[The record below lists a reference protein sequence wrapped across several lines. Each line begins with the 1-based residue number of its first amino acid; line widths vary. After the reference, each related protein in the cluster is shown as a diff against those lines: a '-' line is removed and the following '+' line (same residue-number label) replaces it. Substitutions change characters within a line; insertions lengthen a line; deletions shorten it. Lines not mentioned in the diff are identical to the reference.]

1 MCLHTPTGTTTKP
14 ADHPPRP
21 PHTTPRHPPPVTDIP
36 TAAQHALNQTNHH
49 NDPHRDRTIARL
61 QQMVANGTDEIFI
74 VQAAQI
80 YGGNGH
86 LIADDGGIPTT
97 QPAAAFLDPHTD
109 QPQLEPLPQHNRPTF
124 PTHILPN
131 WIANYTT
138 AIAHD
143 LQCPPDLPNTV
154 ALGVLSL
161 IANRNQVTITTPAQ
175 WTEGTNLYL
184 ACALPPGGAK
194 SPVFARL
201 MKPLEQYQNELDT
214 AHKEADALWRAQH
227 HRLEQTE
234 KQTRND
240 ATKPGAGAT
249 ERGLHDDAY
258 LALDTHTHT
267 QPHRQRLSVAD
278 TTPEAIIDPLAAA
291 NGRLAVMSPE
301 GTLFGA
307 MSRYTER
314 GADPNIDIYL
324 AGYSGDRYTVD
335 RRSRTEPI
343 DIPEVRMTICV
354 LTQPEPLYRILTD
367 DTNKARGFSDRFMVS
382 EPATTIGHRRY
393 HNHPTTT
400 TPETT
405 TTYETLIAAYIQA
418 TSDHPQLHLTTE
430 AWNEYNRWRDR
441 IEQHRL
447 GRWAPL
453 AGMPE
458 KTHQAVLR
466 TAAILHLANGHE
478 LEPVDIVTIIDA
490 CQLGDYWLETALAIA
505 RTGEQDRLDKAAKA
519 VHNWTQTEHRQTF
532 TLREL
537 GKAGVIRSH
546 GYETNEQMA
555 QVLQRLE
562 QAGHVQLPAEDGREW
577 WRSSRGT
584 ASPTIHVYA
593 QNEHNEQ

>member
-1 MCLHTPTGTTTKP
+1 M
-14 ADHPPRP
+14 
-21 PHTTPRHPPPVTDIP
+21 TDIP

-49 NDPHRDRTIARL
+49 NDPHAHHTIARL
-61 QQMVANGTDEIFI
+61 RQMAANGIDEIFI
-74 VQAAQI
+74 VQAAEI

-86 LIADDGGIPTT
+86 LINNDGTIPTDT
-97 QPAAAFLDPHTD
+97 PAAAFLDP
-109 QPQLEPLPQHNRPTF
+109 QPDTTPLEPLPQHNRPTF
-124 PTHILPN
+124 PTHILPR
-131 WIANYTT
+131 WISDYTT
-138 AIAHD
+138 SIAHD
-143 LQCPPDLPNTV
+143 LQCPPDLPATV
-154 ALGVLSL
+154 ALGVISL
-161 IANRNQVTITTPAQ
+161 IANRNRVTITTPAQ

-201 MKPLEQYQNELDT
+201 LKPLEQYQNRLDA

-258 LALDTHTHT
+258 LALDTHTQQ

-367 DTNKARGFSDRFMVS
+367 DTNKARGFSDRFMVA

-393 HNHPTTT
+393 HNHPTITT
-400 TPETT
+400 NETIAD
-405 TTYETLIAAYIQA
+405 YETKIGRFIEA
-418 TSDHPQLHLTTE
+418 TADAPALRLTND
-430 AWNEYNRWRDR
+430 AWDEYNRWRDR

-466 TAAILHLANGHE
+466 TAALLHLANGRE
-478 LEPVDIVTIIDA
+478 LEPVDIATIIDA

-505 RTGEQDRLDKAAKA
+505 RTGEHERLEKAARA
-519 VHNWTQTEHRQTF
+519 VHDWIIAEHRQTF

-546 GYETNEQMA
+546 GYETNEEMA

-584 ASPTIHVYA
+584 ASPTIHVHPENG
-593 QNEHNEQ
+593 QIDR